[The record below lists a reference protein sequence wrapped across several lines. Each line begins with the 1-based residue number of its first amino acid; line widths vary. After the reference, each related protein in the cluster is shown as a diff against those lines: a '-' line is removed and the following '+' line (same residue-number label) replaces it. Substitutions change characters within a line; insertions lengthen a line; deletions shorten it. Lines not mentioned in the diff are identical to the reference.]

1 MSLKLT
7 EYHGQH
13 GLGDREQLTTLMR
26 NAKMLTSLV
35 VVSNSDSRLMVEVQ
49 IGLICGLNME
59 IKHQLSLKLTK
70 ICLTLAMMSLP
81 GVDIVYAIGKEV
93 NVLSVVMI
101 DACGAGQ
108 QRSHKAGRLSL
119 LHVDAI
125 LMHTN
130 IVRER
135 EEHGSVVVAKM
146 SEPQLVIGA
155 GLGMMKKNGNLN
167 MQPLDVN
174 LPKFDSR
181 EYYLEKRTL
190 RELP

>member
-1 MSLKLT
+1 MARDQT
-7 EYHGQH
+7 
-13 GLGDREQLTTLMR
+13 GLIYGQLTLTWLLLSQILLKKIKFNSLTRSLLGASTVFVTGKVM
-26 NAKMLTSLV
+26 NA
-35 VVSNSDSRLMVEVQ
+35 
-49 IGLICGLNME
+49 
-59 IKHQLSLKLTK
+59 
-70 ICLTLAMMSLP
+70 
-81 GVDIVYAIGKEV
+81 
-93 NVLSVVMI
+93 LSVVMI
-101 DACGAGQ
+101 DACGAGH

>member
-81 GVDIVYAIGKEV
+81 GVDIVFVIGKEV